1 MRSTQFLDNLNG
13 AIRENPV
20 AAGLIGV
27 GVAWMVFGQSRTVVR
42 EAQGAVRAAKDT
54 IDMAADTASEAIEPV
69 AGIVDRVRKSATDMG
84 DHFSDGMSA
93 AAGKVSHAVTGG
105 AAVANRFENNGGRPG
120 QSAARQFVDLL
131 ERRPLALAAVGAAL
145 GAAIASAFPR
155 TDAEDR
161 ALGDAGERLRATA
174 GDAATT
180 VGDRMAAMID
190 AVTDEAVAQDLT
202 PAAAQ
207 EAARAGATKIKNVAK
222 AALNSVE

>member
-1 MRSTQFLDNLNG
+1 MKSMQFLDNLND

-20 AAGLIGV
+20 AAGLIGI

-54 IDMAADTASEAIEPV
+54 ASEAIEPV
-69 AGIVDRVRKSATDMG
+69 AGIVDRVRKSTTEMSDAV
-84 DHFSDGMSA
+84 SDGMRA
-93 AAGKVSHAVTGG
+93 AAGKVSDAMTGG
-105 AAVANRFENNGGRPG
+105 AAVASRSENYGGPEP
-120 QSAARQFVDLL
+120 SAAGQFVDLL
-131 ERRPLALAAVGAAL
+131 ERWPLALAAVGAAL

-161 ALGDAGERLRATA
+161 ALGEAGERLRATA
-174 GDAATT
+174 GDAAAT
-180 VGDRMAAMID
+180 VGDRMTAMID
-190 AVTDEAVAQDLT
+190 AVTEEAVAQDLT

-207 EAARAGATKIKNVAK
+207 EAARAGATKIKNIAK